1 MPAAS
6 RHSGEIRIKLDRDGG
21 LVIPLTFRDAL
32 DIKAGDEI
40 VMSWKDDELCIA
52 KRFRCN
58 DAPLERDRR

>member
-1 MPAAS
+1 MPAS
-6 RHSGEIRIKLDRDGG
+6 RQSGEIRIRLDRDGE

-40 VMSWKDDELCIA
+40 VMSWKDDELCIT

-58 DAPLERDRR
+58 DAPRERDRR